1 MPPLLQ
7 VNHLTISFPHPH
19 KTVMNDLCFTINAQD
34 SLGIVGES
42 GSGKTI
48 SMLSLLQLL
57 PHTAQVS
64 GEAWFNGQNL
74 LALSPKAIQSV
85 RGKAIAFVFQDA
97 RAALNP
103 FLKIK
108 TQLIEVLRLHQH
120 LSLVTALQETLALL
134 YAVELEKPEHV
145 LNLYPHQCSGGMCQ
159 RILIALCLACK
170 PQLLI
175 ADEPTSALD
184 VIAQRQLITLIQKVM
199 HQFDMT
205 LIIISHDFGVISE
218 LCTTVM
224 VLYKGTLVEQDSTEK
239 IFTHPQHPYTQ
250 QLVAAIPISHSM
262 GF

>member
-7 VNHLTISFPHPH
+7 VNHLTIAFPSPP
-19 KTVMNDLCFTINAQD
+19 KTVVNDLHFTLNAQD

-42 GSGKTI
+42 GSGKTL
-48 SMLSLLQLL
+48 SMLSFLKLL
-57 PHTAQVS
+57 PPTASAS

-74 LALSPKAIQSV
+74 LALSSKEMQKI

-108 TQLIEVLRLHQH
+108 TQLTEVLRLHQQ
-120 LSLVTALQETLALL
+120 LTPVQARQEAQALL
-134 YAVELEKPEHV
+134 VAVEIENPERA
-145 LNLYPHQCSGGMCQ
+145 LNLYAHQCSGGMCQ

-199 HQFDMT
+199 RQFAMT
-205 LIIISHDFGVISE
+205 LIIISHDFGVIAE
-218 LCTTVM
+218 LCTSVM
-224 VLYKGTLVEQDSTEK
+224 VLHNGTLVEQGPTKE
-239 IFTHPQHPYTQ
+239 ILTCPQHPYTR
-250 QLVAAIPISHSM
+250 QLIDAIPTE
-262 GF
+262 